1 MENFE
6 FKNSSNIKSA
16 SYDVDT
22 KDMTIIFKNGKIVH
36 NKRIDWNETLNLWER
51 DKESFEEKRLVRY
64 DSKYVY
70 RDIPVDLYKKFTEA
84 ESAGKFFYSNIRN
97 HYKYSKM

>member
-22 KDMTIIFKNGKIVH
+22 KDMTIIFKG
-36 NKRIDWNETLNLWER
+36 
-51 DKESFEEKRLVRY
+51 

>member
-16 SYDVDT
+16 SYDTDT
-22 KDMTIIFKNGKIVH
+22 KDMTIIFKG
-36 NKRIDWNETLNLWER
+36 
-51 DKESFEEKRLVRY
+51 

-70 RDIPVDLYKKFTEA
+70 RDIPVDVYKKFTEA

-97 HYKYSKM
+97 HYKYNKM

>member
-16 SYDVDT
+16 SYNVDT
-22 KDMTIIFKNGKIVH
+22 KDMTIIFK
-36 NKRIDWNETLNLWER
+36 
-51 DKESFEEKRLVRY
+51 S

>member
-22 KDMTIIFKNGKIVH
+22 KDMTIIFKG
-36 NKRIDWNETLNLWER
+36 
-51 DKESFEEKRLVRY
+51 

-70 RDIPVDLYKKFTEA
+70 RDIPVDLYKKFTES